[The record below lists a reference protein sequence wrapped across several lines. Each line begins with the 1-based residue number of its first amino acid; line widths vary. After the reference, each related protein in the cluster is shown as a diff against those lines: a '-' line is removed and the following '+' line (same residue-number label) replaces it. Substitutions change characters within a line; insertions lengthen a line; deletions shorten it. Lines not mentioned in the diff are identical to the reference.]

1 MHRMVSKLSAKTRKV
16 MNMIYG
22 YARVST
28 KGQATDGNS
37 LEAQRKLL
45 KENGAEVIFED
56 SFTGTKTDR
65 PEFKRLLDYI
75 KEGDTLIVTKLD
87 RFARS
92 MTQGSQLV
100 TELINRGIRINIL
113 NIGIM
118 DNTPASKLIRN
129 IFFSFAEFERDMIV
143 ERTQEGKAIA
153 KTKAGFTEG
162 RPKKYT
168 EKQIKHA
175 LSLLAIN
182 GGDKSYNEVVEIT
195 GISKSTLIR
204 CNNSNK

>member
-1 MHRMVSKLSAKTRKV
+1 
-16 MNMIYG
+16 MIYG

-28 KGQATDGNS
+28 KGQAKDGNS
-37 LEAQRKLL
+37 LESQIEIL
-45 KENGAEVIFED
+45 KSNGAEKIYSD

-65 PEFKRLLDYI
+65 PNFNKLINKL
-75 KEGDTLIVTKLD
+75 KVGDTLIVTKLD

-92 MTQGSQLV
+92 MTQGSELV
-100 TELINRGIRINIL
+100 NELIERGIKVNIL

-118 DNTPASKLIRN
+118 DNTPSSKLIRN

-153 KTKAGFTEG
+153 KTKEGFREG

-168 EKQIKHA
+168 SNQLDNA
-175 LSLLAIN
+175 LSMLTVN
-182 GGDKSYNEVVEIT
+182 GGDKSYNEVAELL

-204 CNNSNK
+204 ENNKRKV

>member
-1 MHRMVSKLSAKTRKV
+1 
-16 MNMIYG
+16 MIYG

-28 KGQATDGNS
+28 KGQAKDGNS
-37 LEAQRKLL
+37 LESQIETLI
-45 KENGAEVIFED
+45 ENGAVKIYSD

-65 PEFKRLLDYI
+65 PEFNKLLEI
-75 KEGDTLIVTKLD
+75 LKPGDTLMVTKLD

-92 MTQGSQLV
+92 MTQGSELV
-100 TELINRGIRINIL
+100 NELINKGIKVNIL
-113 NIGIM
+113 NIGMM

-153 KTKAGFTEG
+153 KTKEGFKEG
-162 RPKKYT
+162 RPKKHT
-168 EKQIKHA
+168 KEQLDHA
-175 LSLLAIN
+175 LAMLTIN
-182 GGDKSYNEVVEIT
+182 GGNKSYKEVERLL

-204 CNNSNK
+204 ENNKRKIGEL

>member
-1 MHRMVSKLSAKTRKV
+1 
-16 MNMIYG
+16 MIYG

-28 KGQATDGNS
+28 KGQAKDGNS
-37 LEAQRKLL
+37 LESQIEILR
-45 KENGAEVIFED
+45 ENGAVEIYSD

-65 PEFKRLLDYI
+65 PEFNKLLEVL
-75 KEGDTLIVTKLD
+75 KAGDTLMVTKLD

-92 MTQGSQLV
+92 MTQGSELV
-100 TELINRGIRINIL
+100 NELIQRGIKVNIL
-113 NIGIM
+113 NIGMM

-153 KTKAGFTEG
+153 KTKEGFKEG
-162 RPKKYT
+162 RPKKHT
-168 EKQIKHA
+168 KEQLDHA
-175 LSLLAIN
+175 LAMLTIN
-182 GGDKSYNEVVEIT
+182 GGNKSYKEVERLL

-204 CNNSNK
+204 ENNKRKIGEL

>member
-1 MHRMVSKLSAKTRKV
+1 
-16 MNMIYG
+16 MIYG

-28 KGQATDGNS
+28 KGQAKDGNS
-37 LEAQRKLL
+37 LESQIEILR
-45 KENGAEVIFED
+45 ENGAVKIYSD

-65 PEFKRLLDYI
+65 PEFNKLLEVL
-75 KEGDTLIVTKLD
+75 KSGDTLMVTKLD

-92 MTQGSQLV
+92 MTQGSELV
-100 TELINRGIRINIL
+100 NELIHRGIKVNIL
-113 NIGIM
+113 NIGMM

-153 KTKAGFTEG
+153 KTKEGFKEG
-162 RPKKYT
+162 RPKKHT
-168 EKQIKHA
+168 KEQLDHA
-175 LSLLAIN
+175 LAMLTIN
-182 GGDKSYNEVVEIT
+182 GGNKSYTEVERLL

-204 CNNSNK
+204 ENNKRKIGEL

>member
-1 MHRMVSKLSAKTRKV
+1 MVSKLSVRIRRV

-100 TELINRGIRINIL
+100 TELINRGVRINIL

-204 CNNSNK
+204 CNNSKK